1 MSIIKKVL
9 TKIQNNGLGWFLS
22 KIFYKIKAKS
32 GFIKWQFK
40 EAPVYSNPSNLDLAD
55 IEQAL
60 IDNKVK
66 LVDYNPLLIGFESF
80 KKQGWFS
87 ENYHGGSSFV
97 AWNEKLLEHWIAYE
111 LLNLGNYGEHDIYV
125 DIAAG
130 ASPWARELRTRE
142 KIKSFAIDLS
152 PIPNEFKQL
161 EYYRQENGTATRFAD
176 SSVRGVSLQCAFE
189 MFSGNDDVALIGELS
204 RILKKGGKAIIVPL
218 YMHTSYRFYATPDF
232 YGRNDNIQES
242 DADVYI
248 RYDIEGI
255 PSSRKYSATKLCTR
269 IISEIERNSM
279 DYTLRVLRNKSE
291 LGPDIYCHFILEI
304 TK

>member
-1 MSIIKKVL
+1 M
-9 TKIQNNGLGWFLS
+9 S
-22 KIFYKIKAKS
+22 KIFYKIKVKS
-32 GFIKWQFK
+32 GFIKWQFRK
-40 EAPVYSNPSNLDLAD
+40 APVYTNPSNLELVD

-60 IDNKVK
+60 INNAVK
-66 LVDYNPLLIGFESF
+66 LVDYSPSLNGFEIF

-87 ENYHGGSSFV
+87 DHYHGGYSSGV
-97 AWNEKLLEHWIAYE
+97 WNEKLLEHWIAYE
-111 LLNLGNYGEHDIYV
+111 LLDLESYAEHDIYV
-125 DIAAG
+125 DAA
-130 ASPWARELRTRE
+130 AASSPWARELRTRK
-142 KIKSFAIDLS
+142 KINSFAIDLS
-152 PIPNEFKQL
+152 PVPDEFKPL
-161 EYYRQENGTATRFAD
+161 EYYRQEDGTNTNFEN
-176 SSVRGVSLQCAFE
+176 SSVSGLSLQCAFE

-204 RILKKGGKAIIVPL
+204 RILKKGGKAIILPL
-218 YMHTSYRFYATPDF
+218 YMHTSYRFYATPDC

-255 PSSRKYSATKLCTR
+255 PSSRKYSAAKLYTR